1 MYIARFIIK
10 TLSPLH
16 CGGGIDFSFIK
27 DLDQIADRDFCGL
40 WRIQGSSIA
49 GVLRDYIRQIDIDL
63 ANKLFGCIQSDGYS
77 KSSLVWV
84 NDAYLL
90 DYDGSIAYRKMLE
103 GREVEICCE
112 PFIRD
117 HVNIDLNKG
126 TAVDGGKY
134 DEEIV
139 PPGVKFALELKLDT
153 GTYEAEAD
161 ELQGFLNLC
170 AAIKQGII
178 CLGGKQISGY
188 GEFLCEYASVK
199 KLDLKDEND
208 LTAYLNLKDSAR
220 FEDSTGTEISLAEIN
235 HSVYAKKNLFSANLT
250 IPLVSCGPL
259 LAGGRNS
266 IDEDV
271 DMVCLSTPVFD
282 YAKKGYEECYTLSG
296 SALRGVI
303 RHRVYDILLACDNSN
318 DEFSVKEQRALQS
331 LNKIF
336 GCIHGDDSLNGHVY
350 CHDIYLDKEIV
361 SQRVQHVAI
370 DRFTGGAIEG
380 ALFDEA
386 PIWQKELLLNVRISL
401 RELSLYQT
409 ALLMHAILDICLGEA
424 AVGGGINRGN
434 GILRLKDLEKGLE
447 TALKNVQCE
456 AVCGDEQI
464 DVSDQEQLELWLEIL
479 DEALL
484 NGPDLLY

>member
-27 DLDQIADRDFCGL
+27 DLDQIVDRDLCGL

-49 GVLRDYIRQIDIDL
+49 GVLRDYVRQIDIDL
-63 ANKLFGCIQSDGYS
+63 ANKLFGYTQSDGYS

-90 DYDGSIAYRKMLE
+90 DYDGNIAYRKMLD
-103 GREVEICCE
+103 GQEVEICSE

-126 TAVDGGKY
+126 NAVDGGKY

-153 GTYEAEAD
+153 GSYEVDAG

-170 AAIKQGII
+170 AAIKQGVIR
-178 CLGGKQISGY
+178 LGGKQVSGY
-188 GEFLCEYASVK
+188 GEFLCEYASVR
-199 KLDLKDEND
+199 KLDLKYEND
-208 LTAYLNLKDSAR
+208 LVAYLNLKDGAK
-220 FEDSTGTEISLAEIN
+220 FEDSVGTEISLSNIS
-235 HSVYAKKNLFSANLT
+235 HSIYAKENLFSADLV
-250 IPLVSCGPL
+250 IPLLSCGPL
-259 LAGGRNS
+259 LAGGSNS

-271 DMVCLSTPVFD
+271 DMVCLATPIFD
-282 YAKKGYEECYTLSG
+282 YAKKSYEEYYTLSG
-296 SALRGVI
+296 SAFRGVI
-303 RHRVYDILLACDNSN
+303 RHRVYDILLACDSSK
-318 DEFSVKEQRALQS
+318 DDFSVKEQRALQS

-336 GCIHGDDSLNGHVY
+336 GCIHSDKSLCGHVH

-361 SQRVQHVAI
+361 SQKVQHVAI

-409 ALLMHAILDICLGEA
+409 AVLLHALLDICLGEA
-424 AVGGGINRGN
+424 AVGGGVNRGN

-447 TALKNVQCE
+447 IALKNVWCE
-456 AVCGDEQI
+456 AVCGNEKI
-464 DVSDQEQLELWLEIL
+464 DVSNQEQLELWLEIL

-484 NGPDLLY
+484 NGPDSLH